1 MKSFSE
7 YLTEQE
13 LMEESPSTGD
23 YFNIEI
29 AREEIILETHII
41 DILEDGILIE
51 ADDTMLKILEHV
63 GYLTEDSNMP
73 VANDSISPINGRDS
87 DDDYPGSQ
95 GTWMHGGY
103 KIRYNPETFTLTV
116 QGKNQERGHRWGG
129 KPTKQAYRI
138 AVQQLID
145 KLEDETE
152 MYEGEEVIDYPHVGT
167 GSSSNMQMAVD
178 MARMQAKSNMM
189 RSIHGD
195 SFQDKSLPDYDEDK
209 VQLVPGQKPGTY
221 QATIKMRQ
229 RPAQPA
235 TTTNEAKYHGRE
247 VPLGKKMAGDVK
259 KSKVYVRKPNGNI
272 VKVEFGDP
280 NMRIKKSNP
289 KRRKS
294 FRARHNCENP
304 GPRWKARYWSCRAW

>member
-1 MKSFSE
+1 MKSFKE

-13 LMEESPSTGD
+13 LIEESPTTGD

-29 AREEIILETHII
+29 AREEIVLETHVI
-41 DILEDGILIE
+41 DVLEDGVLIE
-51 ADDTMLKILEHV
+51 ADETMLKILSHV

-73 VANDSISPINGRDS
+73 VAHDSTSPINGS
-87 DDDYPGSQ
+87 NLEEDDDYPGSQ

-152 MYEGEEVIDYPHVGT
+152 LD
-167 GSSSNMQMAVD
+167 
-178 MARMQAKSNMM
+178 
-189 RSIHGD
+189 
-195 SFQDKSLPDYDEDK
+195 
-209 VQLVPGQKPGTY
+209 
-221 QATIKMRQ
+221 
-229 RPAQPA
+229 
-235 TTTNEAKYHGRE
+235 EAKYQGRE
-247 VPLGKKMAGDVK
+247 VPLGKPMAGDVK
-259 KSKVYVRKPNGNI
+259 KSKVYVRNPQGNV
-272 VKVEFGDP
+272 VKVNFGDKK
-280 NMRIKKSNP
+280 MKIKKSNP

-294 FRARHNCENP
+294 FRARHNCANP
-304 GPRWKARYWSCRAW
+304 GPRHKARYWSCRAW